1 MTNLESNHS
10 RDGRSALVVLR
21 LAVIR
26 LSLPATGHPTEE
38 RIDEYLAHSRAAKLA
53 ADAKR

>member
-38 RIDEYLAHSRAAKLA
+38 RIDEYLAHSRASKLA